1 MIAFM
6 NMIKK
11 YSWLLLVALC
21 PFIPTQSAEAQELNC
36 TVTLNFNQL
45 VSQQNTDNSNLNQLR
60 SVIADFINARRW
72 TNDNYNPEERINCKI
87 NINLVRSPAQG
98 IYEGTAQVVATRP
111 VYGTNYESVILNFI
125 DRNFNFSYLP
135 SNPMYYNENTYSDEL
150 TQTLAFYAYLI
161 LAVDYDSF
169 SKLGGNPYLQKAL
182 QTANL
187 AAGVS
192 PAGAPAGWN
201 STGGDRRN
209 RYWLIDNFNNQI
221 MLPVRESMYAYHRTG
236 LDKFTEN
243 PIAARQQVMNLLNA
257 VQQAS
262 KGMPGAVYI
271 NTLFDAKGEEIYKI
285 MAEASKEDRQKAFA
299 ILSQLDPAKTEMYR
313 KLMR

>member
-1 MIAFM
+1 
-6 NMIKK
+6 
-11 YSWLLLVALC
+11 
-21 PFIPTQSAEAQELNC
+21 
-36 TVTLNFNQL
+36 
-45 VSQQNTDNSNLNQLR
+45 
-60 SVIADFINARRW
+60 
-72 TNDNYNPEERINCKI
+72 
-87 NINLVRSPAQG
+87 
-98 IYEGTAQVVATRP
+98 
-111 VYGTNYESVILNFI
+111 
-125 DRNFNFSYLP
+125 
-135 SNPMYYNENTYSDEL
+135 
-150 TQTLAFYAYLI
+150 
-161 LAVDYDSF
+161 
-169 SKLGGNPYLQKAL
+169 
-182 QTANL
+182 
-187 AAGVS
+187 
-192 PAGAPAGWN
+192 
-201 STGGDRRN
+201 
-209 RYWLIDNFNNQI
+209 

>member
-1 MIAFM
+1 MTTM
-6 NMIKK
+6 KK
-11 YSWLLLVALC
+11 YSWLLIFAL
-21 PFIPTQSAEAQELNC
+21 SAFLSNFSASAQELNC
-36 TVTLNFNQL
+36 TVTLNYNQL
-45 VSQQNTDNSNLNQLR
+45 FSQQNTDNANLNQLR
-60 SVIADFINARRW
+60 GVIADFMNARRW
-72 TNDNYNPEERINCKI
+72 TNDNFNQEERITCKI

-98 IYEGTAQVVATRP
+98 VYEGTAQVVATRP

-182 QTANL
+182 QAANL
-187 AAGVS
+187 ASGINPS
-192 PAGAPAGWN
+192 GAPAGWN
-201 STGGDRRN
+201 STGSDRRN
-209 RYWLIDNFNNQI
+209 RYWLVDNLNNQI
-221 MLPVRESMYAYHRTG
+221 MLPVRESLYSYYRLG
-236 LDKFTEN
+236 LDKFTDN
-243 PIAARQQVMNLLNA
+243 PIAARQQVMSLLNT

-262 KGMPGAVYI
+262 KGLPGAVYI
-271 NTLFDAKGEEIYKI
+271 NSFFDAKGEEIYKI
-285 MAEASKEDRQKAFA
+285 MAEASKDDRQKAFN